1 MRALLLSVVLLYGAS
16 AAPDPPELPGNVADT
31 SYAVLGDTAVVFPG
45 PSCADDRQHDIG
57 RCHYEWST
65 SSGAKAWT
73 VKLDNASINTEHAVG
88 CQGDRCPS
96 SLDYIGTVS
105 VANRHHRVYSL
116 PDTRIGI
123 HTSLARK

>member
-1 MRALLLSVVLLYGAS
+1 MRTLLLSVVLLYGAS
-16 AAPDPPELPGNVADT
+16 AAPDPPDLPGNVADT

-45 PSCADDRQHDIG
+45 PSCADDRQRDIG

-65 SSGAKAWT
+65 SSGARAWT
-73 VKLDNASINTEHAVG
+73 VKLDNASINTAHAVW

-105 VANRHHRVYSL
+105 VANMHLAGYALAGYSYEEL
-116 PDTRIGI
+116 NT
-123 HTSLARK
+123 H